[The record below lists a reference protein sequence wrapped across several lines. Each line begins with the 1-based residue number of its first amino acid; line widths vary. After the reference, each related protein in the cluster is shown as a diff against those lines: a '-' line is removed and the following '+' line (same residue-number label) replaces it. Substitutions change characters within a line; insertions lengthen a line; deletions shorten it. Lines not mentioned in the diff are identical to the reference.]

1 MPASNRHA
9 HHGLALLIAGAAIDS
24 TGGLFTRLLPTD
36 GFTNAA
42 GRAVFALL
50 ILGAVLLFRDRQKTF
65 ATPMGIGFWGV
76 LFSILNALGMV
87 LTMVSLQHTAV
98 ANYYMIF
105 ATAPFAAAIAGR
117 LALGEPLEKM
127 TLLAA
132 VAGFIGIAIM
142 MLSGA
147 RGGGLLG
154 DLLACLV
161 VLTYSGTVLALR
173 RDPRIDILPVICTT
187 TFFSWLF
194 ALPFADFGIASTRD
208 WLILVAFGVIQI
220 GFGSLLIFNAV
231 KRIPAGQSGLLG
243 ILNAAFAPIW
253 VFVFLGEVP
262 PTSTLIGGAIILGAA
277 AVHLGWTIA
286 TARRLRA
293 AS

>member
-9 HHGLALLIAGAAIDS
+9 HHGLALLIAGASIDS
-24 TGGLFTRLLPTD
+24 TSGLFTRLLSTD
-36 GFTNAA
+36 GFTNAT
-42 GRAVFALL
+42 GRAFFALL
-50 ILGAVLLFRDRQKTF
+50 MLTAVLFVRDRQKTF
-65 ATPMGIGFWGV
+65 AALVGIGFWGV
-76 LFSILNALGMV
+76 LFALLNALGMV
-87 LTMVSLQHTAV
+87 LSMLSLQHTVV
-98 ANYYMIF
+98 ANFFMIF
-105 ATAPFAAAIAGR
+105 ATAPFAAAIVGR
-117 LALGEPLEKM
+117 LFLGEPLEKM

-132 VAGFIGIAIM
+132 VAGFVGIAIM
-142 MLSGA
+142 MFSGA
-147 RGGGLLG
+147 RSGGLLG

-173 RDPRIDILPVICTT
+173 RDPKIDILPVVCATML
-187 TFFSWLF
+187 FSGLM
-194 ALPFADFGIASTRD
+194 ALPFADFGVAARQD
-208 WLILVAFGVIQI
+208 WLLLAAFGVIQI
-220 GFGSLLIFNAV
+220 GIGNLFIFNAV

-262 PTSTLIGGAIILGAA
+262 PASTLIGGAIILAA
-277 AVHLGWTIA
+277 AAAHLGWTIA